1 MLTRDYK
8 NYVPEQFF
16 SDIQNIDWEYFY
28 DVFKGIFDQ
37 HAPIKSKTHKG
48 KPAAWLRAD
57 LKKQMDKRDQLLS
70 KARKSK
76 ATTDWTAYKRGRNQC
91 NGKIH
96 EAKRKHYRS
105 LMEENKKN
113 PRKFW
118 DTIKTIF
125 PTNKKSSL
133 PRMEK

>member
-1 MLTRDYK
+1 
-8 NYVPEQFF
+8 
-16 SDIQNIDWEYFY
+16 
-28 DVFKGIFDQ
+28 
-37 HAPIKSKTHKG
+37 
-48 KPAAWLRAD
+48 
-57 LKKQMDKRDQLLS
+57 MDKRDQLLS

-133 PRMEK
+133 PRMEKSKCKEPVSYTHLTLPTILLV